1 MDSQLKQF
9 RQDLYEIF
17 PSRQDTL
24 MDLLDALSSNTT
36 ARSVVE
42 LCLTPPFRCGY
53 GSVYSAIGGFFHA
66 SHPHTSF
73 QERRKYDQAL
83 MRLMAPCLLPPK
95 QRKFWLFG
103 LDVTP
108 APRPFART
116 LEDRGFVHQPN
127 TIRGNKPVA
136 IGHQYSTLAFLP
148 EKAQPQ
154 TPPWVVPVTTRR
166 VRSFETGTD
175 VGVGQVKDLLGDETL
190 PFQEDLCVEVGDT
203 AYSSVPFL
211 GPVTHASFDN
221 LVTVARLRGN
231 RTVYR
236 PALPPEEGSKKR
248 GRRPWYGERFS
259 LKDATT
265 WGPPDGETDVRYI
278 TYRGRIYRVH
288 IEGWHSL
295 LMRGTKEYAMHKQPF
310 TVMRCRVFNEKGE
323 LVFQR
328 PLWLLVIGPRRDE
341 LSLIEAWES
350 YRQRYDMEHFYRF
363 GKQRL
368 LMNAF
373 QTPEVEHEEN
383 WWQIVQLA
391 YVQLWMAR
399 SIAKVLPKPW
409 ERYLPRPTADVASPA
424 TTQRDFGRIIR
435 QIGTPAKAPKPR
447 GKSPGRAL
455 GQRMKPRLRQPVI
468 KKGAE
473 KPQKVQQV
481 A

>member
-1 MDSQLKQF
+1 MKTQLEQF
-9 RQDLYEIF
+9 RQDLYEII
-17 PSRQDTL
+17 PNRRDAV

-36 ARSVVE
+36 ARSVVD
-42 LCLTPPFRCGY
+42 LCLTPPFRRGY
-53 GSVYSAIGGFFHA
+53 GSVYTAIGGFFQA
-66 SHPHTSF
+66 GHPDTSF
-73 QERRKYDQAL
+73 QERRRYDQEL
-83 MRLMAPCLLPPK
+83 MRLIVPRLPPPK

-116 LEDRGFVHQPN
+116 LEDRGFVYQPN

-148 EKAQPQ
+148 EKIQPR
-154 TPPWVVPVTTRR
+154 TPPWIVPVTTRR

-175 VGVGQVKDLLGDETL
+175 VGVGQVKDLLGDEAL
-190 PFQEDLCVEVGDT
+190 PFQEDLCVEVEDS
-203 AYSSVPFL
+203 AYSGVPFL
-211 GPVTHASFDN
+211 GPMTHSSLDN
-221 LVTVARLRGN
+221 LVTVARLRGT

-236 PALPPEEGSKKR
+236 PALPPEEGSRKR
-248 GRRPWYGERFS
+248 GRPPWFGERFS
-259 LKDATT
+259 LKDETT
-265 WGPPDGETDVRYI
+265 WGPPDEEADASFI
-278 TYRGRIYRVH
+278 THRGRIYRVH

-373 QTPEVEHEEN
+373 QTPVVEHEEN
-383 WWQIVQLA
+383 WWWIVQLA

-399 SIAKVLPKPW
+399 SMVHALLKPW
-409 ERYLPRPTADVASPA
+409 ERYLPRPTADIASPA
-424 TTQRDFGRIIR
+424 ATRRDFGRIIR
-435 QIGTPAKAPKPR
+435 QIGTPAEMPKPR
-447 GKSPGRAL
+447 GKSPGRAV
-455 GQRMKPRLRQPVI
+455 GQRMRPRPRQQVI
-468 KKGAE
+468 KKGKE
-473 KPQKVQQV
+473 KPQNAQLV